1 MYRVFGKFG
10 NSNTLERI
18 QYIYRKYAWPNLD
31 FSIQHV
37 GQGLTKSYL
46 LAKGV
51 DWNEEWDA
59 IFGLKNKM
67 SQNKNYNHWKKEC
80 QFRWALFNIQLSL
93 IKTVD
98 KLENWLYRVF
108 RGFGNLN

>member
-1 MYRVFGKFG
+1 MQSSLIKTVDKIGNWLYRVFGEFG
-10 NSNTLERI
+10 NSNILERI
-18 QYIYRKYAWPNLD
+18 QYIYRKYAWPNLH

-46 LAKGV
+46 LATGV

-67 SQNKNYNHWKKEC
+67 FQNKIY
-80 QFRWALFNIQLSL
+80 
-93 IKTVD
+93 T
-98 KLENWLYRVF
+98 
-108 RGFGNLN
+108 